1 MGGAVSGALLA
12 ISAWAQS
19 FGGGYQNKELRIEL
33 REAAGGVYTGTITFQ
48 GQDFPVTARAVSGQ
62 LSGSFKSG
70 ADVFPFTATVNG
82 NTMRLSSGG
91 TDYVLGKETVTA
103 NPLARLGSG
112 AAATVQ
118 PAGFVTHKHA
128 MGYSI
133 QAPRGWTFN
142 DNAEGI
148 VMLPPGVTFDASHAN
163 NPEVYIATVKD
174 GYTPAEEA
182 QFVQQIGASFHQNGA
197 ARREPATFGARAG
210 SIYRWDVRNPQNGQ
224 NVALD
229 LFVAPEGSRVYVVV
243 AAGNREVVRSR
254 DMTVRQIL
262 SSVSY
267 SAPKVEAGGALADS
281 SPLAQQWLTKLRGQ
295 MIRQMHVY
303 SGMSSDKYHYIN
315 ADGTYVYRSR
325 SMVSVTVPGASGMSS
340 GGSNERG
347 RWKIR
352 DIGGRVFLQVQ
363 YQNGETATMPITQ
376 DARNWYLN
384 GEKAFAV
391 PPE

>member
-1 MGGAVSGALLA
+1 MRPHILFLA
-12 ISAWAQS
+12 IAAYAQS
-19 FGGGYQNKELRIEL
+19 FSGGFQNKELRIEL
-33 REAAGGVYTGTITFQ
+33 REAAGGAYSGTITFQ
-48 GQDFPVTARAVSGQ
+48 GQAFPVAARAANGQ
-62 LSGSFKSG
+62 LSGSFKAG
-70 ADVFPFTATVNG
+70 ADSFPFTATVNG
-82 NTMRLSSGG
+82 NTMKLSSGG
-91 TDYVLGKETVTA
+91 TEYVLGKETVTA
-103 NPLARLGSG
+103 NPLS
-112 AAATVQ
+112 AAST
-118 PAGFVTHKHA
+118 GFVTHKHA

-148 VMLPPGVTFDASHAN
+148 VMLPPGVTFDPSHAN

-174 GYTPAEEA
+174 GYSAAEEA
-182 QFVQQIGASFHQNGA
+182 QFVQQIGASFQQNGA
-197 ARREPATFGARAG
+197 ARRESAVFGARAG

-229 LFVAPEGSRVYVVV
+229 LFVAPEGQRVYVVV
-243 AAGNREVVRSR
+243 AAGNRDVVRTR
-254 DMTVRQIL
+254 DTTVRQIL
-262 SSVSY
+262 GSVSY
-267 SAPKVEAGGALADS
+267 SAPKVDAGGPLADS
-281 SPLAQQWLTKLRGQ
+281 TPLAQQWLTKLRGR
-295 MIRQMHVY
+295 MIRQMHAY

-325 SMVSVTVPGASGMSS
+325 SMVSVTVPGASGLST
-340 GGSNERG
+340 GGADERG

-363 YQNGETATMPITQ
+363 YQSGETATMPITQ

-391 PPE
+391 DPE

>member
-1 MGGAVSGALLA
+1 MKPQILILA
-12 ISAWAQS
+12 IAAYAQS
-19 FGGGYQNKELRIEL
+19 FSGGYQNKELRIEL
-33 REAAGGVYTGTITFQ
+33 REAPGGAYSGTITFQ
-48 GQDFPVTARAVSGQ
+48 GQDFPATARALNGQ
-62 LSGSFKSG
+62 LSGSFKAG
-70 ADVFPFTATVNG
+70 ADSFPFTATVSG
-82 NTMRLSSGG
+82 NTMKLSSGG

-103 NPLARLGSG
+103 NPLARLGT
-112 AAATVQ
+112 AAPS

-128 MGYSI
+128 MGYSLR
-133 QAPRGWTFN
+133 APQGWTFN

-148 VMLPPGVTFDASHAN
+148 VMLPPGVTFDPSHAN
-163 NPEVYIATVKD
+163 NPEMYIATVKD

-182 QFVQQIGASFHQNGA
+182 QFVQQIGASFQQNGA
-197 ARREPATFGARAG
+197 ARREAAVFGARGG

-229 LFVAPEGSRVYVVV
+229 LFVAPEGQRVYVVV
-243 AAGNREVVRSR
+243 AAGNRDVVRSR

-267 SAPKVEAGGALADS
+267 TAPKVEAGGALADS
-281 SPLAQQWLTKLRGQ
+281 TPLAQQWLTKLRGR
-295 MIRQMHVY
+295 MIRQMHAY

-325 SMVSVTVPGASGMSS
+325 SMVSVSVPGASGLST
-340 GGSNERG
+340 GGADERG

-363 YQNGETATMPITQ
+363 YQSGETASMPITQ

-391 PPE
+391 DPE

>member
-1 MGGAVSGALLA
+1 MKPQFLLFALA
-12 ISAWAQS
+12 IYAQS
-19 FGGGYQNKELRIEL
+19 FSGGFQNKELRIEL
-33 REAAGGVYTGTITFQ
+33 REAAGGSYTGTIHFQ
-48 GQDFPVTARAVSGQ
+48 GQDFPVTARVLNGQ
-62 LSGSFKSG
+62 LSGSFQAG
-70 ADVFPFTATVNG
+70 QDPFPFTATVSG
-82 NTMRLSSGG
+82 ATMRLASGG
-91 TDYVLGKETVTA
+91 TEYVLAKETVTA
-103 NPLARLGSG
+103 NPLA
-112 AAATVQ
+112 AAT
-118 PAGFVTHKHA
+118 AGFVTHQHA

-133 QAPRGWTFN
+133 QAPRGWTFD

-148 VMLPPGVTFDASHAN
+148 VMLPPGVRFDPSQAN

-182 QFVQQIGASFHQNGA
+182 QFVQQLGASFQQNGA
-197 ARREPATFGARAG
+197 ARREAAAFGARAG

-229 LFVAPEGSRVYVVV
+229 LYVAPEGQRVYVVV
-243 AAGNREVVRSR
+243 AAGNRDLVRSR
-254 DMTVRQIL
+254 DITVRQIL

-267 SAPKVEAGGALADS
+267 TAPKVEAGGALADS
-281 SPLAQQWLTKLRGQ
+281 SALAQQWLNKLRGR

-363 YQNGETATMPITQ
+363 YQNGETAAMPITQ

-391 PPE
+391 DPE

>member
-1 MGGAVSGALLA
+1 MKPQILLLA
-12 ISAWAQS
+12 AAAFAQS
-19 FGGGYQNKELRIEL
+19 FTGGFGNKELRIEL
-33 REAAGGVYTGTITFQ
+33 RESQAGAYSGTITFQ
-48 GQDFPVTARAVSGQ
+48 GQDFAVTARAINGQ
-62 LSGSFKSG
+62 LSGSFKAG
-70 ADVFPFTATVNG
+70 ADSFPFTAALTG
-82 NTMRLSSGG
+82 DTLRLSSGG
-91 TDYVLGKETVTA
+91 TEYALGKETVTV
-103 NPLARLGSG
+103 NPLGRIGQPS
-112 AAATVQ
+112 
-118 PAGFVTHKHA
+118 PAGVPPGGLVTHKHA

-148 VMLPPGVTFDASHAN
+148 VMLPPDVTFDPSHAD

-182 QFVQQIGASFHQNGA
+182 QFVQQIGASFQQRGA
-197 ARREPATFGARAG
+197 ARREAAAFGRRSG

-224 NVALD
+224 DVALD
-229 LFVAPEGSRVYVVV
+229 LFVAPEGGRVYVVV

-254 DMTVRQIL
+254 DLTLRQML
-262 SSVSY
+262 ANASY
-267 SAPKVEAGGALADS
+267 AAPKVEPGGALADS
-281 SPLAQQWLTKLRGQ
+281 TPLAQQWLNKLRGR

-303 SGMSSDKYHYIN
+303 SGMSSDKFHYIT

-340 GGSNERG
+340 GGGAEQG

-363 YQNGETATMPITQ
+363 YQSGETATMPITQ
-376 DARNWYLN
+376 DERNWYLN

-391 PPE
+391 DPE